1 MKEAT
6 GDEFVESAL
15 LEKDFVLAEF
25 VGTNADDEDRE
36 DYFLTGAEVFGESG

>member
-6 GDEFVESAL
+6 GDEFVKRAL
-15 LEKDFVLAEF
+15 LEKDFVLAEL

-36 DYFLTGAEVFGESG
+36 DYFLTGAEVLG

>member
-6 GDEFVESAL
+6 GDEFVKRAL

-25 VGTNADDEDRE
+25 VGTNADDEDGE
-36 DYFLTGAEVFGESG
+36 DYFLTGSEVFGESG

>member
-6 GDEFVESAL
+6 GDEFVKRAL

-36 DYFLTGAEVFGESG
+36 DYFLTGAEVLG